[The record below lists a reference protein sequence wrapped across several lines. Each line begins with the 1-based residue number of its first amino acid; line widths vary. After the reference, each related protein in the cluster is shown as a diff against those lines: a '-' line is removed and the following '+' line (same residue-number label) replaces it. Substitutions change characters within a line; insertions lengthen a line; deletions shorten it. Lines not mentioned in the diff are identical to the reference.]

1 MWLPLHTLNLMFF
14 YVAYGLTLKSN
25 LSIPGLHP
33 TSKIIN
39 PDVVVNLKYPL
50 DKIFAQPN
58 WEQNI
63 YNITFDDGTVYLIN
77 HQATEIWANWH
88 EDESLESAV
97 TYLKGAILGFILS
110 LRGITCLHAA
120 AVVINGNAVVFMG
133 DSSAGKSTLAATFA
147 KNGFAILSDD
157 IVAITTQD
165 DHFMIQPAY
174 PRVRLW
180 SNSVIALYDNAE
192 ALPRIAPLH
201 PTWDKRYLDLTKLG
215 LYQSQ
220 PLKLS
225 AIYLIGDRQLHNTPR
240 VELMGE
246 KEKMIHLIRN
256 TYASYEFDQ
265 KMQIKDFQVFGEMLK
280 KVTIK
285 KLISHTN
292 TKYLDKLCD
301 VILGDLKIDV

>member
-1 MWLPLHTLNLMFF
+1 MFF
-14 YVAYGLTLKSN
+14 YIAYGLTLKSN

-58 WEQNI
+58 WQQNI
-63 YNITFDDGTVYLIN
+63 YNITFDDGTIYLIN

-88 EDESLESAV
+88 EEESLESAV
-97 TYLKGAILGFILS
+97 TYLKGAILGFILN
-110 LRGITCLHAA
+110 LKAITCLHAS
-120 AVVINGNAVVFMG
+120 AVVIESNAIVFVG
-133 DSSAGKSTLAATFA
+133 DSKAGKSTLAATFA

-157 IVAITTQD
+157 IVAIATQD
-165 DHFMIQPAY
+165 DHFLIQPAY
-174 PRVRLW
+174 PRIRLW
-180 SNSVIALYDNAE
+180 SNSVIALYHDVE

-201 PTWDKRYLDLTKLG
+201 PTWDKRYVDLTKLG

-220 PLKLS
+220 PLKLK
-225 AIYLIGDRQLHNTPR
+225 AIYVIGDRQPTKTPR

-246 KEKMIHLIRN
+246 KEKMINLIVN
-256 TYASYEFDQ
+256 TYASYEFDR
-265 KMQIKDFQVFGEMLK
+265 KMQIKDFQVFGEIIK

-285 KLISHTN
+285 RLISHTN

-301 VILGDLKIDV
+301 VIVEDLKIHV